1 LKCVFLVHFLLRAA
15 VGNYLGPVAPK
26 RTYLHAEFICWR
38 LSNNNKQRDGVC
50 NMSTFKSRDFMRGG
64 RPNEIEGNIREL
76 VRQQGGAIRQT
87 DPVGEQATSELSSLL
102 RQVSLHSTREV
113 DRLIEDLKLLREKL
127 EAQGNRVQRDI
138 VEYASLSQSV
148 VQLTKIVSDGMT
160 HVKRVPDAPT
170 ITSEVLEPTSAPL
183 DEPGI
188 EG

>member
-1 LKCVFLVHFLLRAA
+1 
-15 VGNYLGPVAPK
+15 
-26 RTYLHAEFICWR
+26 
-38 LSNNNKQRDGVC
+38 
-50 NMSTFKSRDFMRGG
+50 MSTFKSRELMRGG
-64 RPNEIEGNIREL
+64 RPSEIEGNIRDL
-76 VRQQGGAIRQT
+76 VRQQNSTIRQS

-102 RQVSLHSTREV
+102 RQVSLQSTREV

-170 ITSEVLEPTSAPL
+170 IANEVLEPTSAPT
-183 DEPGI
+183 DQTGF